1 MVREQKQAW
10 CLLGLFAAAF
20 SISTLLIL
28 LVSVKLAPLGFGVF
42 FLGFF
47 VPLVGRKKRDE
58 AEVDMDERDKM
69 IAQKATLGGAMLS
82 MTVFMLAC
90 LITFYIYKHQNKESI
105 SIQVL
110 PLILH
115 VGAMTFWIAR
125 SITVVVLYGRQGN
138 AEPDLGQG
146 TD

>member
-47 VPLVGRKKRDE
+47 VPLVGRKKRDD

-69 IAQKATLGGAMLS
+69 IGQKATLGGAMLS
-82 MTVFMLAC
+82 MTIFMLAC
-90 LITFYIYKHQNKESI
+90 LITWSVYRNQNKESI
-105 SIQVL
+105 SVEAL
-110 PLILH
+110 PLI
-115 VGAMTFWIAR
+115 VNAGAMTFWIVR
-125 SITVVVLYGRQGN
+125 SIMVVVLYGR
-138 AEPDLGQG
+138 ERSDGQN
-146 TD
+146 

>member
-10 CLLGLFAAAF
+10 CVLGLFAAAF

-47 VPLVGRKKRDE
+47 VPLVGRKKRDD

-69 IAQKATLGGAMLS
+69 IGQKATLGGAMLS
-82 MTVFMLAC
+82 MAAFMLAC
-90 LITFYIYKHQNKESI
+90 LITWSIYKHQNRESI
-105 SIQVL
+105 SIEAL

-115 VGAMTFWIAR
+115 AGVMTFWLAR
-125 SITVVVLYGRQGN
+125 SITVVVLYGRSSKG
-138 AEPDLGQG
+138 EES
-146 TD
+146 

>member
-90 LITFYIYKHQNKESI
+90 LITWSVYRNQNKESI
-105 SIQVL
+105 SIEAL
-110 PLILH
+110 PLI
-115 VGAMTFWIAR
+115 VNAGAMTFWIVR
-125 SITVVVLYGRQGN
+125 SIMVVVLYGR
-138 AEPDLGQG
+138 ERSDGQN
-146 TD
+146 